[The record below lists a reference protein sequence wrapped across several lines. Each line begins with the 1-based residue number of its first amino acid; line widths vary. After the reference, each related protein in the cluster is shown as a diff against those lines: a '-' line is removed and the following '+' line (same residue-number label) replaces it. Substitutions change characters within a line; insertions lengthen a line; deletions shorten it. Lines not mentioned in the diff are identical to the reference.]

1 MEVNRT
7 FKSYNDFEA
16 YRAEYERDTKQVFI
30 KGPSSKKFGIGED
43 ERDTIVYKAVTFNCV
58 HGKDRASES
67 TGNRPFQHTKKTGCP
82 VTFKVNGYKKT
93 GTLSVRIAPDI
104 LQHTH
109 PLTEASWQHETQ
121 KRKLT
126 TDEEHTVKDLLT
138 MNVPVAQITKVMVAE
153 TGKPIR
159 PKDIHNLRGR
169 S

>member
-58 HGKDRASES
+58 YGKDRASES

-82 VTFKVNGYKKT
+82 LTFKVNGYQKT

-104 LQHTH
+104 LQHTRPQNQMLEEFPPPKPKERIVSVKSH
-109 PLTEASWQHETQ
+109 GTIEFKIPQLWH
-121 KRKLT
+121 KLAIKSQSKV
-126 TDEEHTVKDLLT
+126 VK
-138 MNVPVAQITKVMVAE
+138 KV
-153 TGKPIR
+153 KQ
-159 PKDIHNLRGR
+159 N
-169 S
+169 